1 MLKKKKLKILW
12 KNIRNMKLKRFQ
24 KIIVLK
30 QPIIL
35 AITKINFKGYSLELR
50 ADEVKHIF
58 KFHAND
64 AYEAQRGQREVVRE
78 DVFAFTDVIKDF
90 DYIEPGNRKNSFV
103 FVKRNSKRGNRQ
115 VAST

>member
-1 MLKKKKLKILW
+1 M
-12 KNIRNMKLKRFQ
+12 
-24 KIIVLK
+24 
-30 QPIIL
+30 
-35 AITKINFKGYSLELR
+35 ELR

-103 FVKRNSKRGNRQ
+103 FVKRNSKDKINAVTLYSNKHGGELFLKTMIINSKRGNRQ